1 MHVISSG
8 INSLLLGRILCN
20 FSRFKKKPVEKM
32 RTGWMVSRGGG
43 GCVQPCGSLCQ
54 LSASVA
60 ESGSVLLVLNHI
72 LLTFLR
78 GGSPEGRDCG
88 REKHILFTALF
99 SFSVCSLFCTL
110 LFCMDSSLWGSWI
123 RSCELFSWSG
133 PRCSGTCTSPGTF
146 RSSLQILNLHL
157 EHQPLQIFLFKVL
170 QWYYLGTNR
179 GWIS

>member
-1 MHVISSG
+1 MCAAMWQLMPAV
-8 INSLLLGRILCN
+8 
-20 FSRFKKKPVEKM
+20 
-32 RTGWMVSRGGG
+32 
-43 GCVQPCGSLCQ
+43 SLCCRVRI
-54 LSASVA
+54 SAPGA
-60 ESGSVLLVLNHI
+60 HHI

-123 RSCELFSWSG
+123 WSCELFSWSG